1 VRDPDG
7 NDWEVFVVLEDNL
20 TEANPCEFGNKL
32 AEEKQGEK
40 TAEACCVSESNPVSI
55 NRAGEKSC
63 C

>member
-1 VRDPDG
+1 
-7 NDWEVFVVLEDNL
+7 LEDNL
-20 TEANPCEFGNKL
+20 TEANPCECGNKL

-40 TAEACCVSESNPVSI
+40 TAEACCISELNPVSI